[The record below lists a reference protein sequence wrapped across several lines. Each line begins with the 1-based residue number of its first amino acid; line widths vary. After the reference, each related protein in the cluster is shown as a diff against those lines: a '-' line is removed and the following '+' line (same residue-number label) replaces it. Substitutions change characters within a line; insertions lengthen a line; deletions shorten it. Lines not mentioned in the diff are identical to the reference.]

1 MVPYVGECMQV
12 FSPFTPE
19 LWYMILG
26 SIFVGAVVMCLLQHI
41 QSANSSPAAS
51 VARLPGYIYHTFAAL
66 LGGDEYDLYH
76 SPIFG
81 RIYRLGLLFLVL
93 ITSATYTANLAAY
106 LTRKPYIIEG
116 PRSLEDVKRP
126 RP

>member
-1 MVPYVGECMQV
+1 M
-12 FSPFTPE
+12 
-19 LWYMILG
+19 LIG
-26 SIFVGAVVMCLLQHI
+26 SIFVGAVVMCLLQHVH
-41 QSANSSPAAS
+41 SADSSPAGS
-51 VARLPGYIYHTFAAL
+51 VAKLPGYMYHTFAAL

-106 LTRKPYIIEG
+106 LTKKPYRIEG
-116 PRSLEDVKRP
+116 PRSLEDLKKWPKPVCYR
-126 RP
+126 